1 MTGNTFLLS
10 SLSEDLHPAL
20 EFSAGRSKKDTLL
33 QQKRRYRFFSVAKQ
47 LCRSL
52 FLLSLELKVAPAKF
66 VMPQSNFF

>member
-20 EFSAGRSKKDTLL
+20 EFGADTLL
-33 QQKRRYRFFSVAKQ
+33 QQKRRYMLFSVAKQ

-52 FLLSLELKVAPAKF
+52 FLLSLELKVAPAPVQPKK
-66 VMPQSNFF
+66 VKQLNLL